1 MDPWRELGIA
11 PTRDR
16 REIRR
21 AYALQLKS
29 VNPED
34 DQEGFQKLRA
44 AYEQALA
51 ASDNLDAAKG
61 KATSTVESEPN
72 ATHDATERESD
83 ATVDALVE
91 EVESCLDADTA
102 EDAAL
107 RLESI
112 LEDPALCG
120 LERRARFE
128 LRLLEEIARRPD
140 FPTGLARLAIDSF
153 RWDREL
159 DHLPDFHKMAAR
171 DLLAIP
177 EAEARLGDLRAKAR
191 SWFWKLFVMDKTGL
205 AAALLLGPCRPAL
218 FRLAAL
224 DWGTWQ
230 ALGNLFRELDEDY
243 PRVLRQDLDP
253 ETVAWWRRKLETP
266 QSRRMR
272 ISHFIVGTYWLAA
285 IAGLGAFVA
294 GLSVELP
301 GADSLLLMLVVFG
314 LYALM
319 LSTTPLIKPLTK
331 PLLWIVGNRVAAC
344 IGGFVVCLVIF
355 LWYLS
360 EEPPRSYIAT
370 GTAFL
375 YMVAM
380 SGRRDSGKYFLCCL
394 ALWAGMALLAYL
406 WPRPMT
412 GIAPDVYFWA
422 IQITVFAAIKF
433 WRLVQRVL
441 FSHGKMTA

>member
-1 MDPWRELGIA
+1 MDLWRELGIA

-21 AYALQLKS
+21 AYALRLRS

-51 ASDNLDAAKG
+51 AADDLDAAKG
-61 KATSTVESEPN
+61 KAASAVESEPN
-72 ATHDATERESD
+72 ATHDAPERESD

-91 EVESCLDADTA
+91 EVESCLDADTV

-128 LRLLEEIARRPD
+128 LRLLEEIARRRD
-140 FPTGLARLAIDSF
+140 FPAGIAKPAIDSF

-159 DHLPDFHKMAAR
+159 DHLPDFHQMAAR
-171 DLLAIP
+171 DVLAIP
-177 EAEARLGDLRAKAR
+177 QAEARLGDLRAKAR
-191 SWFWKLFVMDKTGL
+191 SWFWKLFALDKTGL
-205 AAALLLGPCRPAL
+205 AAALLLGSCRPAL

-230 ALGNLFRELDEDY
+230 ALGNLFWELDKDY
-243 PRVLRQDLDP
+243 PTLLRQDLDP

-266 QSRRMR
+266 RSRRME
-272 ISHFIVGTYWLAA
+272 ISHFIVGTYWVAA

-294 GLSVELP
+294 GLSVDLP
-301 GADSLLLMLVVFG
+301 GADALLLMLVVFG
-314 LYALM
+314 LYALI
-319 LSTTPLIKPLTK
+319 LSTTPLTRSLTT
-331 PLLWIVGNRVAAC
+331 PLLWISGNRAAAHV
-344 IGGFVVCLVIF
+344 GGFVVCLVIF
-355 LWYLS
+355 VWYLAV
-360 EEPPRSYIAT
+360 EPPRSYIAT

-375 YMVAM
+375 TMIAM
-380 SGRRDSGKYFLCCL
+380 SGRRDSGKYVLCCL

-422 IQITVFAAIKF
+422 IQITVFAAIKS
-433 WRLVQRVL
+433 WRLVER
-441 FSHGKMTA
+441 HRG

>member
-1 MDPWRELGIA
+1 MDLWRELGIA

-21 AYALQLKS
+21 AYATRLKS

-51 ASDNLDAAKG
+51 AADNLDAAKG
-61 KATSTVESEPN
+61 KATSAVESEPN
-72 ATHDATERESD
+72 ATDDAPERESD

-91 EVESCLDADTA
+91 EVESCLDADTV

-112 LEDPALCG
+112 LQDPALCG

-140 FPTGLARLAIDSF
+140 FPAGIARLAIDSF

-177 EAEARLGDLRAKAR
+177 EAEARLGDLRANAR
-191 SWFWKLFVMDKTGL
+191 SWFWKLFALDKTGL

-230 ALGNLFRELDEDY
+230 AMGNLFWELDKDY
-243 PRVLRQDLDP
+243 PTLLRQDLDP

-266 QSRRMR
+266 RSRRME
-272 ISHFIVGTYWLAA
+272 ISHFIVGTYWVAA
-285 IAGLGAFVA
+285 IAGLGAFLA
-294 GLSVELP
+294 GLWFDLP

-314 LYALM
+314 LCALI
-319 LSTTPLIKPLTK
+319 LSAAPLT
-331 PLLWIVGNRVAAC
+331 
-344 IGGFVVCLVIF
+344 
-355 LWYLS
+355 
-360 EEPPRSYIAT
+360 
-370 GTAFL
+370 
-375 YMVAM
+375 
-380 SGRRDSGKYFLCCL
+380 
-394 ALWAGMALLAYL
+394 
-406 WPRPMT
+406 RPMKNFLK
-412 GIAPDVYFWA
+412 PPA
-422 IQITVFAAIKF
+422 IRSKRQSARKN
-433 WRLVQRVL
+433 
-441 FSHGKMTA
+441 